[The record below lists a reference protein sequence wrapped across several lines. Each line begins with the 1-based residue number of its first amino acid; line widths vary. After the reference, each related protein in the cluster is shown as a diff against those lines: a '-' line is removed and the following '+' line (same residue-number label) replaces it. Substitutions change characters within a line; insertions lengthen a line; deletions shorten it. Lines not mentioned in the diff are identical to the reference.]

1 MIKFQD
7 QSKEN
12 IQIAIDP
19 ANAAVMSVA
28 AFTINDVRVPA
39 QSFDLSRFQGETFR
53 LYTEESGDLST
64 EKEQDHFWLLAEAK
78 IPEKVLQNQLTGEV
92 DEDGRDITQT
102 IELPLDLNQVE
113 ITVFALPEVN
123 E

>member
-12 IQIAIDP
+12 IQIVVDP
-19 ANAAVMSVA
+19 TNAAVMSVA
-28 AFTINDVRVPA
+28 AFTINDVRVPS
-39 QSFDLSRFQGETFR
+39 QSLDLSRFQGETFR
-53 LYTEESGDLST
+53 LYAEESGDLST
-64 EKEQDHFWLLAEAK
+64 AKDQDHFWLLAEAK
-78 IPEKVLQNQLTGEV
+78 IPEKVLQNQSTGEV
-92 DEDGRDITQT
+92 DEDGREITQT

>member
-12 IQIAIDP
+12 IQIVVDP
-19 ANAAVMSVA
+19 TNAAVMSVA
-28 AFTINDVRVPA
+28 AFTINDVRVPS
-39 QSFDLSRFQGETFR
+39 QSLDLSRFQGETFR

-113 ITVFALPEVN
+113 ITVYALPEVI

>member
-113 ITVFALPEVN
+113 ITVYALPEVIK
-123 E
+123 

>member
-113 ITVFALPEVN
+113 ITVYALPEVI